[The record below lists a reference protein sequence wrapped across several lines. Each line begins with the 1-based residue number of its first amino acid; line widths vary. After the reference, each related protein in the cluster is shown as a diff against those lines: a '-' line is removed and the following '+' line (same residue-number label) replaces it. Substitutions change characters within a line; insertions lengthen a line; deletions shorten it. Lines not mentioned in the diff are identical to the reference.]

1 MVWYVLC
8 KILKQKQSTDQVS
21 EVFRDDSLQRI
32 LPFLCFSFVRS
43 KYQQLRHM
51 LSTYISKLCKCDFVF
66 QSKSLIGDQSIVFSP
81 PSIIKETL
89 CDEKSFSFND
99 AFTFPKSPNISAVKV
114 SLFNTFLERQPSYF
128 KPRCWQTV

>member
-1 MVWYVLC
+1 VKSSELTDSKEFYFSLVLGLHLPSTNNSG
-8 KILKQKQSTDQVS
+8 IL
-21 EVFRDDSLQRI
+21 
-32 LPFLCFSFVRS
+32 
-43 KYQQLRHM
+43 
-51 LSTYISKLCKCDFVF
+51 KLCKLHFVL

-114 SLFNTFLERQPSYF
+114 SLFNTFLDR
-128 KPRCWQTV
+128 